1 MPRKKKYEEVAY
13 YSLSP
18 ETKRG
23 IFIVFL
29 FIVAILCVLAFLGLA
44 GKAGFYI
51 DWGLGIVF
59 GWGRFLLPL
68 VLIILG
74 YVLARPAHYQI
85 SWPNYIGII
94 LFFLSIHGLLHSR
107 LPVSNSFELTFSGLG
122 GGIVGYL
129 VTYPLN
135 LYLGLWAG
143 LIILIGLFLVSVLL
157 MFNTSIESLLEKT
170 NILKYFTKQP
180 AEEDEDAVEE
190 ETAVENQT
198 EAAGQT
204 DEAEARVND
213 VKFAAKSLLTPKE
226 PEVLPSIRTPK
237 VKVDLP
243 INLLDD
249 KKSKPTS
256 GDIKVGLE
264 KIQKTLE
271 DFHIPVEMGDVQ
283 VGPTVTQYTL
293 KPSEGIKL
301 SRITALNND
310 LALAMAAHPIRI
322 EAPIP
327 GKSLVGIEVPNQ
339 KPAIVRIREI
349 LESPEF
355 KNRKTNI
362 TIALGKDVS
371 GKCWVDDIGHM
382 PHLLVAGA
390 TGSGKSVCLNAVI
403 ISLLYENN
411 PDTLRLILVDPK
423 RVEFPI
429 YNGIPHLLTPVIT
442 DVTKTVYALRWAIAE
457 MDRRFDVLA
466 KAKKRNIE
474 SYNLAMREKMPH
486 IVIVIDELADLMVA
500 AAAEVEACIIRLT
513 QMARAIGIHL
523 IVATQRPSVDVITG
537 LIKANIPC
545 RIAFSVASLMDS
557 RTILDTSGA
566 EKLVG
571 KGDMLFMTP
580 TTAKPRRLQGAY
592 VSDDEIKRVVDFL
605 RHACGD
611 ADYQTEITDK
621 PTSSGSTSF
630 DFSGGSDDDLFDE
643 AKKLVIE
650 SGKASA
656 SYLQRRLRIG
666 YARAAR
672 LIDLME
678 EGGIVGPGEG
688 AKPRDILV
696 DKIAALSRRG
706 ILNRSNDEI
715 TDAEPTSVLDFGEE
729 TADEVPPVFKT
740 AVSPDDASAKS
751 ISAVVNEESEE
762 EEDADDDNDEAG
774 EEPDEPE
781 ATAEEAPAPFVKVA
795 PPKKAAPLV
804 EDDDKDSK
812 TASAKSTRK
821 TEEDEIY

>member
-1 MPRKKKYEEVAY
+1 MQ
-13 YSLSP
+13 
-18 ETKRG
+18 T
-23 IFIVFL
+23 
-29 FIVAILCVLAFLGLA
+29 
-44 GKAGFYI
+44 
-51 DWGLGIVF
+51 
-59 GWGRFLLPL
+59 
-68 VLIILG
+68 
-74 YVLARPAHYQI
+74 
-85 SWPNYIGII
+85 
-94 LFFLSIHGLLHSR
+94 
-107 LPVSNSFELTFSGLG
+107 
-122 GGIVGYL
+122 
-129 VTYPLN
+129 
-135 LYLGLWAG
+135 
-143 LIILIGLFLVSVLL
+143 
-157 MFNTSIESLLEKT
+157 
-170 NILKYFTKQP
+170 
-180 AEEDEDAVEE
+180 E
-190 ETAVENQT
+190 ETDT
-198 EAAGQT
+198 K
-204 DEAEARVND
+204 VND
-213 VKFAAKSLLTPKE
+213 VKFTAKSLIAPKE
-226 PEVLPSIRTPK
+226 PETHPSIRTPK

-271 DFHIPVEMGDVQ
+271 NFHIPVEMGEVQ

-339 KPAIVRIREI
+339 KPAVVRIREI
-349 LESPEF
+349 LDTPEF

-371 GKCWVDDIGHM
+371 GKAWVDDIGHM

-390 TGSGKSVCLNAVI
+390 TGSGKSVCLNAII

-411 PDTLRLILVDPK
+411 PDTLRMILVDPK
-423 RVEFPI
+423 RVEFPV

-442 DVTKTVYALRWAIAE
+442 DVTKTVYALRWAISE
-457 MDRRFDVLA
+457 MDRRFDTLQ
-466 KAKKRNIE
+466 KAKKRNLE
-474 SYNLAMREKMPH
+474 SYNLATKEKMPH
-486 IVIVIDELADLMVA
+486 IIIIIDELADLMVA

-513 QMARAIGIHL
+513 QMARAVGIHL
-523 IVATQRPSVDVITG
+523 VVATQRPSVDVITG

-605 RHACGD
+605 RHAAGEP
-611 ADYQTEITDK
+611 DYQTEITDK
-621 PTSSGSTSF
+621 AATSGSTSF
-630 DFSGGSDDDLFDE
+630 DFNGGGDSDDDLFDE

-678 EGGIVGPGEG
+678 EAGIVGPGDG

-696 DKIAALSRRG
+696 DKVFALAHSG
-706 ILNRSNDEI
+706 ILNQSNSEIADEETTNVLEFGKDQEDETPTVFKAAVSQDEVSATTI
-715 TDAEPTSVLDFGEE
+715 LEPDVDNDDEADEEATDDAETE
-729 TADEVPPVFKT
+729 KT
-740 AVSPDDASAKS
+740 D
-751 ISAVVNEESEE
+751 I
-762 EEDADDDNDEAG
+762 
-774 EEPDEPE
+774 EEPAESDEPIE
-781 ATAEEAPAPFVKVA
+781 KPSAPIKTA
-795 PPKKAAPLV
+795 PPKKAASIV
-804 EDDDKDSK
+804 ENDDSDFKSEP
-812 TASAKSTRK
+812 AKPARK

>member
-1 MPRKKKYEEVAY
+1 MPRKKQYEEVAY

-29 FIVAILCVLAFLGLA
+29 FIVAILCVLSFLGLA
-44 GKAGFYI
+44 GRAGFYI

-59 GWGRFLLPL
+59 GWGRFFLPL

-85 SWPNYIGII
+85 SWPNYIGIV
-94 LFFLSIHGLLHSR
+94 LFFLSIHGLLHSL

-129 VTYPLN
+129 ITYPLN
-135 LYLGLWAG
+135 LYVGFWATLLVLVG
-143 LIILIGLFLVSVLL
+143 VFLVAVLL
-157 MFNTSIESLLEKT
+157 MFNTSIESLIEKS
-170 NILKYFTKQP
+170 NVFKYFAKQP
-180 AEEDEDAVEE
+180 TEAEAEDAEEEAPAESQSE
-190 ETAVENQT
+190 ETAMQT
-198 EAAGQT
+198 EET
-204 DEAEARVND
+204 DTKVND
-213 VKFAAKSLLTPKE
+213 VKFTAKSLIAPKE
-226 PEVLPSIRTPK
+226 PETHPSIRTPK

-271 DFHIPVEMGDVQ
+271 NFHIPVEMGEVQ

-339 KPAIVRIREI
+339 KPAVVRIREI
-349 LESPEF
+349 LDTPEF

-371 GKCWVDDIGHM
+371 GKAWVDDIGHM

-390 TGSGKSVCLNAVI
+390 TGSGKSVCLNAII

-411 PDTLRLILVDPK
+411 PDTLRMILVDPK
-423 RVEFPI
+423 RVEFPV

-442 DVTKTVYALRWAIAE
+442 DVTKTVYALRWAISE
-457 MDRRFDVLA
+457 MDRRFDTLQ
-466 KAKKRNIE
+466 KAKKRNLE
-474 SYNLAMREKMPH
+474 SYNLATKEKMPH
-486 IVIVIDELADLMVA
+486 IIIIIDELADLMVA

-513 QMARAIGIHL
+513 QMARAVGIHL
-523 IVATQRPSVDVITG
+523 VVATQRPSVDVITG

-605 RHACGD
+605 RHAAGEP
-611 ADYQTEITDK
+611 DYQTEITDK
-621 PTSSGSTSF
+621 AATSGSTSF
-630 DFSGGSDDDLFDE
+630 DFNGGGDSDDDLFDE

-678 EGGIVGPGEG
+678 EAGIVGPGDG

-696 DKIAALSRRG
+696 DKVSALAHSG
-706 ILNRSNDEI
+706 ILNQSSNDEI
-715 TDAEPTSVLDFGEE
+715 TDEEPANVLDFGEDKE
-729 TADEVPPVFKT
+729 SDTPVIFKA
-740 AVSPDDASAKS
+740 AVASNEASAES
-751 ISAVVNEESEE
+751 ISNNTKTEKEELDDDSAEES
-762 EEDADDDNDEAG
+762 DE
-774 EEPDEPE
+774 PDDEPE
-781 ATAEEAPAPFVKVA
+781 KETPGSVKIA
-795 PPKKAAPLV
+795 PPKKTAPIV
-804 EDDDKDSK
+804 EDDDSDSK
-812 TASAKSTRK
+812 IATAKPARK